1 MKALIE
7 YQIEVAICMAALT
20 LLYLLLWKKD
30 TNFIFKRILLLG
42 IPFSSIV
49 IPLINLN
56 IDLQPAQ
63 QTAPIQYITYL
74 PSQLELVYAPIVAE
88 TEKMTGWELAFWLFV
103 AGASVMLVRLL
114 ISYYKI
120 WQLYC
125 RSAPVSGG
133 DYRIIDDPVQ
143 SFSFFN
149 LVMINRSQTRSTEL
163 EYILSHEKAHSSQ
176 GHSYDVLW
184 LELIKMLHWFNPMIW
199 LITRE
204 SKQNMEYLA
213 DQEVALQ
220 TENPQHYQHAIVQH
234 ASQGGYQ
241 LLKTQFSK
249 TNLRNRIIMMNHPNN
264 RKIASWKLLV
274 AVPVLAML
282 FMSFSLKIEHLDF
295 TKKISSVLP
304 LENMDEPIIQLDTM
318 PYEVFSLVEEMP
330 TPVTGDMDSYYA
342 QINEDIRYPK
352 KAQRK
357 GIEGIVHVEF
367 IVEKDGSLIAF
378 SARRGLSKECDAEA
392 IRVVK
397 EGPGWNPGKQRGRAV
412 NVRMI
417 VPIAFGV
424 DIPAKETSVQG
435 VIKDESG
442 RAIAGCNV
450 IIKDTNSGTTTN
462 SQGNFKLELP
472 LSNKTR
478 ELVIS
483 APGFESQ
490 THPTRNGA
498 VHGIILKKAQDMGS
512 ADDAIEIKASGEDLF
527 GLEKSPLYIV
537 DGIEVENFK
546 HTSINPYD
554 IESISVLKDSSAV
567 KTYGEKAKNGVVI
580 ITSKN
585 ASSSGSDLLKLQQNQ
600 GQSYN
605 SMPSSENSK
614 ISETPNLRLSM
625 SMGLASD
632 SNEEKE
638 LVRGLSIDKDETPL
652 IFIDGEEVPYDE
664 IKEID
669 PQSIES
675 IEVLKDKSALSNYG
689 EKGKY
694 GVIKIKLKPGVEFKP
709 SGSIND
715 STDNPP
721 AHDSM
726 KEFNEGLFHR
736 GGTLDKENPPML
748 LVDGEEVSYDGMKG
762 INPNSIE
769 SMEVLKGQS
778 ALDQY
783 GEKAKNGVIKI
794 KLKKKASGE
803 SGFNGPNDSSGR
815 KIHGRVLNEN
825 GEPIEN
831 AFVSGGGESSQK
843 TDKDGLYEVTVNSNK
858 FPRIQAYAPG
868 YLWTEINNNIAQN
881 QEIILRSIPREKIKK
896 IVDENGPQSSID
908 ENLKFLKRN
917 YDIVIDGE
925 KVFAREPELPGNFE
939 KYGQEL
945 GIQSFPD
952 SSAVSLFGANA
963 RGGLSVVIMR

>member
-1 MKALIE
+1 MMKALIQ

-20 LLYLLLWKKD
+20 LLYLLLWRKD
-30 TNFIFKRILLLG
+30 TNFTFKRILLLG

-74 PSQLELVYAPIVAE
+74 PSQLELVYMPIADE
-88 TEKMTGWELAFWLFV
+88 ATKMTEWELAFWLFA
-103 AGASVMLVRLL
+103 AGASIMLMRLL

-120 WQLYC
+120 WQLYR
-125 RSAPVSGG
+125 RSSPASTG
-133 DYRIIDDPVQ
+133 DYRIIEDPVQ

-149 LVMINRSQTRSTEL
+149 LVMINRSQARSTEL
-163 EYILSHEKAHSSQ
+163 EYILAHEKAHSHQ

-184 LELIKMLHWFNPMIW
+184 LELVKMLHWFNPMIW

-204 SKQNMEYLA
+204 SRQNMEYLA

-249 TNLRNRIIMMNHPNN
+249 TNLRNRIIMMNQPNN
-264 RKIASWKLLV
+264 RRVPSWKLFVTL
-274 AVPVLAML
+274 PVLAML

-304 LENMDEPIIQLDTM
+304 LENMDEPIAQLDTM

-442 RAIAGCNV
+442 QAIAGCNV
-450 IIKDTNSGTTTN
+450 IIKDTNSGTITN

-512 ADDAIEIKASGEDLF
+512 ADDALEIKASGMDLF
-527 GLEKSPLYIV
+527 GLEKSPLFIV
-537 DGIEVENFK
+537 DGIEVENFS
-546 HTSINPYD
+546 HTSLNPED
-554 IESISVLKDSSAV
+554 IESISVLKDSSAI

-614 ISETPNLRLSM
+614 ISETPNLRLSK
-625 SMGLASD
+625 SMGLTSKAT
-632 SNEEKE
+632 EEKE
-638 LVRGLSIDKDETPL
+638 LDRGLSIDKDEAPL

-664 IKEID
+664 MKEID
-669 PQSIES
+669 PKSINH
-675 IEVLKDKSALSNYG
+675 ITVLKDASASRKYG
-689 EKGKY
+689 EKG
-694 GVIKIKLKPGVEFKP
+694 
-709 SGSIND
+709 N
-715 STDNPP
+715 
-721 AHDSM
+721 
-726 KEFNEGLFHR
+726 
-736 GGTLDKENPPML
+736 
-748 LVDGEEVSYDGMKG
+748 
-762 INPNSIE
+762 
-769 SMEVLKGQS
+769 
-778 ALDQY
+778 
-783 GEKAKNGVIKI
+783 NGVIEIKLRRSYTSQSAISLPVYHEGDDAFYQFIQRKI
-794 KLKKKASGE
+794 KYPKEA
-803 SGFNGPNDSSGR
+803 R
-815 KIHGRVLNEN
+815 R
-825 GEPIEN
+825 
-831 AFVSGGGESSQK
+831 
-843 TDKDGLYEVTVNSNK
+843 SN
-858 FPRIQAYAPG
+858 IQG
-868 YLWTEINNNIAQN
+868 
-881 QEIILRSIPREKIKK
+881 
-896 IVDENGPQSSID
+896 
-908 ENLKFLKRN
+908 
-917 YDIVIDGE
+917 
-925 KVFAREPELPGNFE
+925 KVFVAFTVTKVGE
-939 KYGQEL
+939 
-945 GIQSFPD
+945 IQQIEAGD
-952 SSAVSLFGANA
+952 STHTMMKEIVVVGYANA
-963 RGGLSVVIMR
+963 SNGQVDNVKDLSSLEKEVERVGKQLGQFTPGTKNGKPVDVRMTLPVTFKID

>member
-1 MKALIE
+1 MMKALIQ

-20 LLYLLLWKKD
+20 LLYLLLWRKD
-30 TNFIFKRILLLG
+30 TNFTFKRILLLG

-74 PSQLELVYAPIVAE
+74 PSQLELVYMPIADE
-88 TEKMTGWELAFWLFV
+88 ATKMTEWELAFWLFA
-103 AGASVMLVRLL
+103 AGASIMLMRLL

-120 WQLYC
+120 WQLYR
-125 RSAPVSGG
+125 RSSPASTG
-133 DYRIIDDPVQ
+133 DYRIIEDPVQ

-149 LVMINRSQTRSTEL
+149 LVMINRSQARSTEL
-163 EYILSHEKAHSSQ
+163 EYILAHEKAHSHQ

-184 LELIKMLHWFNPMIW
+184 LELVKMLHWFNPMIW

-204 SKQNMEYLA
+204 SRQNMEYLA

-249 TNLRNRIIMMNHPNN
+249 TNLRNRIIMMNQPNN
-264 RKIASWKLLV
+264 RRVPSWKLLV
-274 AVPVLAML
+274 TLPVLAML

-295 TKKISSVLP
+295 AKKISSVLP
-304 LENMDEPIIQLDTM
+304 VEKMDEPIAQLDTL
-318 PYEVFSLVEEMP
+318 PYEVFSIVEEMP
-330 TPVTGDMDSYYA
+330 KPVTGDINSYYA
-342 QINEDIRYPK
+342 QINEDLRYPK
-352 KAQRK
+352 KAIK
-357 GIEGIVHVEF
+357 NGIKGIVHVEF
-367 IVEKDGSLIAF
+367 IIEKDGSLIAF
-378 SARRGLSKECDAEA
+378 STRGGLSKECDAEA

-412 NVRMI
+412 NVRTI

-442 RAIAGCNV
+442 QAIAGCTV
-450 IIKDTNSGTTTN
+450 IIKDTNNGTITN

-472 LSNKTR
+472 LSNKAR

-490 THPTRNGA
+490 THPTRNGT
-498 VHGIILKKAQDMGS
+498 VHVVKLKKAQGMGS
-512 ADDAIEIKASGEDLF
+512 TDDAIEIKASGEDLF
-527 GLEKSPLYIV
+527 GLEKNPLYIV

-669 PQSIES
+669 PNSIEH
-675 IEVLKDKSALSNYG
+675 IEVLKDKSALDNYG
-689 EKGKY
+689 EKGRNGVLKIQTRSNVEKMKDLAQNLDQLPEYKNGMNAFDQAIQEHIKY
-694 GVIKIKLKPGVEFKP
+694 TLDARKHNVQGEVFVSFTISKEGNLEDIKTEEAEYLALKEIVVVGYSKSEEEPSSLKNIPVLAEEVIRVLKQMDNFKPGIQDGQPVDVRMTLPVTFK
-709 SGSIND
+709 
-715 STDNPP
+715 
-721 AHDSM
+721 
-726 KEFNEGLFHR
+726 L
-736 GGTLDKENPPML
+736 
-748 LVDGEEVSYDGMKG
+748 
-762 INPNSIE
+762 
-769 SMEVLKGQS
+769 Q
-778 ALDQY
+778 
-783 GEKAKNGVIKI
+783 
-794 KLKKKASGE
+794 
-803 SGFNGPNDSSGR
+803 
-815 KIHGRVLNEN
+815 
-825 GEPIEN
+825 
-831 AFVSGGGESSQK
+831 
-843 TDKDGLYEVTVNSNK
+843 
-858 FPRIQAYAPG
+858 
-868 YLWTEINNNIAQN
+868 
-881 QEIILRSIPREKIKK
+881 
-896 IVDENGPQSSID
+896 
-908 ENLKFLKRN
+908 
-917 YDIVIDGE
+917 
-925 KVFAREPELPGNFE
+925 
-939 KYGQEL
+939 
-945 GIQSFPD
+945 
-952 SSAVSLFGANA
+952 
-963 RGGLSVVIMR
+963 

>member
-1 MKALIE
+1 MMKALIQ

-20 LLYLLLWKKD
+20 LLYLLLWRKD
-30 TNFIFKRILLLG
+30 TNFTFKRILLLG

-74 PSQLELVYAPIVAE
+74 PSQLELVYMPIADE
-88 TEKMTGWELAFWLFV
+88 ATKMTEWELAFWLFA
-103 AGASVMLVRLL
+103 AGASIMLMRLL

-120 WQLYC
+120 WQLYR
-125 RSAPVSGG
+125 RSSPASTG
-133 DYRIIDDPVQ
+133 DYRIIEDPVQ

-149 LVMINRSQTRSTEL
+149 LVMINRSQARSTEL
-163 EYILSHEKAHSSQ
+163 EYILAHEKAHSHQ

-184 LELIKMLHWFNPMIW
+184 LELVKMLHWFNPMIW

-204 SKQNMEYLA
+204 SRQNMEYLA

-249 TNLRNRIIMMNHPNN
+249 TNLRNRIIMMNQPNN
-264 RKIASWKLLV
+264 RRVPSWKLLV
-274 AVPVLAML
+274 TLPVLAML

-295 TKKISSVLP
+295 AKKISSVLP
-304 LENMDEPIIQLDTM
+304 VEKMDEPIAQLDTL
-318 PYEVFSLVEEMP
+318 PYEVFSIVEEMP
-330 TPVTGDMDSYYA
+330 KPVTGDINSYYA
-342 QINEDIRYPK
+342 QINEDLRYPK
-352 KAQRK
+352 KAIK
-357 GIEGIVHVEF
+357 NGIKGIVHVEF
-367 IVEKDGSLIAF
+367 IIEKDGSLIAF
-378 SARRGLSKECDAEA
+378 STRGGLSKECDAEA

-412 NVRMI
+412 NVRTI

-442 RAIAGCNV
+442 QAIAGCTV
-450 IIKDTNSGTTTN
+450 IIKDTNNGTITN

-472 LSNKTR
+472 LSNKAR

-490 THPTRNGA
+490 THPTRNGT
-498 VHGIILKKAQDMGS
+498 VHVVKLKKAQGMGS
-512 ADDAIEIKASGEDLF
+512 TDDAIEIKASGEDLF
-527 GLEKSPLYIV
+527 GLEKNPLYIV

-669 PQSIES
+669 PNSIEH
-675 IEVLKDKSALSNYG
+675 IEVLKDKSALDNYG
-689 EKGKY
+689 EKGRNGVLKIQTRSNVEKMKDLAQNLDQLPEYKNGMNAFDQAIQEHIKY
-694 GVIKIKLKPGVEFKP
+694 PLDARKHNVQGEVFVSFTISKEGNLEDIKTEEAEYLALKEIVVVGYSKSEEEPSSLKNIPVLAEEVIRVLKQMDNFKPGIQDGQPVDVRMTLPVTFK
-709 SGSIND
+709 
-715 STDNPP
+715 
-721 AHDSM
+721 
-726 KEFNEGLFHR
+726 L
-736 GGTLDKENPPML
+736 
-748 LVDGEEVSYDGMKG
+748 
-762 INPNSIE
+762 
-769 SMEVLKGQS
+769 Q
-778 ALDQY
+778 
-783 GEKAKNGVIKI
+783 
-794 KLKKKASGE
+794 
-803 SGFNGPNDSSGR
+803 
-815 KIHGRVLNEN
+815 
-825 GEPIEN
+825 
-831 AFVSGGGESSQK
+831 
-843 TDKDGLYEVTVNSNK
+843 
-858 FPRIQAYAPG
+858 
-868 YLWTEINNNIAQN
+868 
-881 QEIILRSIPREKIKK
+881 
-896 IVDENGPQSSID
+896 
-908 ENLKFLKRN
+908 
-917 YDIVIDGE
+917 
-925 KVFAREPELPGNFE
+925 
-939 KYGQEL
+939 
-945 GIQSFPD
+945 
-952 SSAVSLFGANA
+952 
-963 RGGLSVVIMR
+963 

>member
-1 MKALIE
+1 
-7 YQIEVAICMAALT
+7 MAALT
-20 LLYLLLWKKD
+20 LLYLLLWRKD
-30 TNFIFKRILLLG
+30 TNFTFKRILLLG

-74 PSQLELVYAPIVAE
+74 PSQLELVYMPIADE
-88 TEKMTGWELAFWLFV
+88 ATKMTEWELAFWLFA
-103 AGASVMLVRLL
+103 AGASIMLMRLL

-120 WQLYC
+120 WQLYR
-125 RSAPVSGG
+125 RSSPASTG
-133 DYRIIDDPVQ
+133 DYRIIEDPVQ

-149 LVMINRSQTRSTEL
+149 LVMINRSQARSTEL
-163 EYILSHEKAHSSQ
+163 EYILAHEKAHSHQ

-184 LELIKMLHWFNPMIW
+184 LELVKMLHWFNPMIW

-204 SKQNMEYLA
+204 SRQNMEYLA

-249 TNLRNRIIMMNHPNN
+249 TNLRNRIIMMNQPNN
-264 RKIASWKLLV
+264 RRVPSWKLLV
-274 AVPVLAML
+274 TLPVLAML

-295 TKKISSVLP
+295 AKKISSVLP
-304 LENMDEPIIQLDTM
+304 VEKMDEPIAQLDTL
-318 PYEVFSLVEEMP
+318 PYEVFSIVEEMP
-330 TPVTGDMDSYYA
+330 KPVTGDINSYYA
-342 QINEDIRYPK
+342 QINEDLRYPK
-352 KAQRK
+352 KAIK
-357 GIEGIVHVEF
+357 NGIKGIVHVEF
-367 IVEKDGSLIAF
+367 IIEKDGSLIAF
-378 SARRGLSKECDAEA
+378 STRGGLSKECDAEA

-412 NVRMI
+412 NVRTI

-442 RAIAGCNV
+442 QAIAGCTV
-450 IIKDTNSGTTTN
+450 IIKDTNNGTITN

-472 LSNKTR
+472 LSNKAR

-490 THPTRNGA
+490 THPTRNGT
-498 VHGIILKKAQDMGS
+498 VHVVKLKKAQGMGS
-512 ADDAIEIKASGEDLF
+512 TDDAIEIKASGEDLF
-527 GLEKSPLYIV
+527 GLEKNPLYIV

-669 PQSIES
+669 PNSIEH
-675 IEVLKDKSALSNYG
+675 IEVLKDKSALDNYG
-689 EKGKY
+689 EKGRNGVLKIQTRSNVEKMKDLAQNLDQLPEYKNGMNAFDQAIQEHIKY
-694 GVIKIKLKPGVEFKP
+694 PLDARKHNVQGEVFVSFTISKEGNLEDIKTEEAEYLALKEIVVVGYSKSEEEPSSLKNIPVLAEEVIRVLKQMDNFKPGIQDGQPVDVRMTLPVTFK
-709 SGSIND
+709 
-715 STDNPP
+715 
-721 AHDSM
+721 
-726 KEFNEGLFHR
+726 L
-736 GGTLDKENPPML
+736 
-748 LVDGEEVSYDGMKG
+748 
-762 INPNSIE
+762 
-769 SMEVLKGQS
+769 Q
-778 ALDQY
+778 
-783 GEKAKNGVIKI
+783 
-794 KLKKKASGE
+794 
-803 SGFNGPNDSSGR
+803 
-815 KIHGRVLNEN
+815 
-825 GEPIEN
+825 
-831 AFVSGGGESSQK
+831 
-843 TDKDGLYEVTVNSNK
+843 
-858 FPRIQAYAPG
+858 
-868 YLWTEINNNIAQN
+868 
-881 QEIILRSIPREKIKK
+881 
-896 IVDENGPQSSID
+896 
-908 ENLKFLKRN
+908 
-917 YDIVIDGE
+917 
-925 KVFAREPELPGNFE
+925 
-939 KYGQEL
+939 
-945 GIQSFPD
+945 
-952 SSAVSLFGANA
+952 
-963 RGGLSVVIMR
+963 

>member
-1 MKALIE
+1 MMKALIQ

-20 LLYLLLWKKD
+20 LLYLLLWRKD
-30 TNFIFKRILLLG
+30 TNFTFRRILLLG

-74 PSQLELVYAPIVAE
+74 PSQLELVYMPIADE
-88 TEKMTGWELAFWLFV
+88 ATKMTEWELAFWLFA
-103 AGASVMLVRLL
+103 AGASIMLMRLL

-120 WQLYC
+120 WQLYR
-125 RSAPVSGG
+125 RSSPASTG
-133 DYRIIDDPVQ
+133 DYRIIEDPVQ

-149 LVMINRSQTRSTEL
+149 LVMINRSQARSTEL
-163 EYILSHEKAHSSQ
+163 EYILAHEKAHSHQ

-184 LELIKMLHWFNPMIW
+184 LELVKMLHWFNPMIW

-204 SKQNMEYLA
+204 SRQNMEYLA

-249 TNLRNRIIMMNHPNN
+249 TNLRNRIIMMNQPNN
-264 RKIASWKLLV
+264 RRVPSWKLLV
-274 AVPVLAML
+274 TLPVLAML

-295 TKKISSVLP
+295 AKKISSVLP
-304 LENMDEPIIQLDTM
+304 VEKMDEPIAQLDTL
-318 PYEVFSLVEEMP
+318 PYEVFSIVEEMP
-330 TPVTGDMDSYYA
+330 KPVTGDINSYYA
-342 QINEDIRYPK
+342 QINEDLRYPK
-352 KAQRK
+352 KAIK
-357 GIEGIVHVEF
+357 NGIKGIVHVEF
-367 IVEKDGSLIAF
+367 IIEKDGSLIAF
-378 SARRGLSKECDAEA
+378 STRGGLSKECDAEA

-412 NVRMI
+412 NVRTI

-442 RAIAGCNV
+442 QAIAGCTV
-450 IIKDTNSGTTTN
+450 IIKDTNNGTITN

-472 LSNKTR
+472 LSNKAR

-490 THPTRNGA
+490 THPTRNGT
-498 VHGIILKKAQDMGS
+498 VHVVKLKKAQGMGS
-512 ADDAIEIKASGEDLF
+512 TDDAIEIKASGEDLF
-527 GLEKSPLYIV
+527 GLEKNPLYIV

-669 PQSIES
+669 PNSIEH
-675 IEVLKDKSALSNYG
+675 IEVLKDKSALDNYG
-689 EKGKY
+689 EKGRNGVLKIQTRSNVEKMKDLAQNLDQLPEYKNGMNAFDQAIQEHIKY
-694 GVIKIKLKPGVEFKP
+694 PLDARKHNVQGEVFVSFTISKEGNLEDIKTEEAEYLALKEIVVVGYSKSEEEPSSLKNIPVLAEEVIRVLKQMDNFKPGIQDGQPVDVRMTLPVTFK
-709 SGSIND
+709 
-715 STDNPP
+715 
-721 AHDSM
+721 
-726 KEFNEGLFHR
+726 L
-736 GGTLDKENPPML
+736 
-748 LVDGEEVSYDGMKG
+748 
-762 INPNSIE
+762 
-769 SMEVLKGQS
+769 Q
-778 ALDQY
+778 
-783 GEKAKNGVIKI
+783 
-794 KLKKKASGE
+794 
-803 SGFNGPNDSSGR
+803 
-815 KIHGRVLNEN
+815 
-825 GEPIEN
+825 
-831 AFVSGGGESSQK
+831 
-843 TDKDGLYEVTVNSNK
+843 
-858 FPRIQAYAPG
+858 
-868 YLWTEINNNIAQN
+868 
-881 QEIILRSIPREKIKK
+881 
-896 IVDENGPQSSID
+896 
-908 ENLKFLKRN
+908 
-917 YDIVIDGE
+917 
-925 KVFAREPELPGNFE
+925 
-939 KYGQEL
+939 
-945 GIQSFPD
+945 
-952 SSAVSLFGANA
+952 
-963 RGGLSVVIMR
+963 

>member
-1 MKALIE
+1 MMKALIQ

-20 LLYLLLWKKD
+20 LLYLLLWRKD

-74 PSQLELVYAPIVAE
+74 PSQLELVYMPIADE
-88 TEKMTGWELAFWLFV
+88 ATKMTEWELAFWLFA
-103 AGASVMLVRLL
+103 AGASIMLMRLL

-120 WQLYC
+120 WQLYR
-125 RSAPVSGG
+125 RSSPASTG
-133 DYRIIDDPVQ
+133 DYRIIEDPVQ

-149 LVMINRSQTRSTEL
+149 LVMINRSQARSTEL
-163 EYILSHEKAHSSQ
+163 EYILAHEKAHSHQ

-184 LELIKMLHWFNPMIW
+184 LELVKMLHWFNPMIW

-204 SKQNMEYLA
+204 SRQNMEYLA

-249 TNLRNRIIMMNHPNN
+249 TNLRNRIIMMNQPNN
-264 RKIASWKLLV
+264 RRVPSWKLLV
-274 AVPVLAML
+274 TLPVLAML

-295 TKKISSVLP
+295 AKKISSVLP
-304 LENMDEPIIQLDTM
+304 VEKMDEPIAQLDTL
-318 PYEVFSLVEEMP
+318 PYEVFSIVEEMP
-330 TPVTGDMDSYYA
+330 KPVTGDINSYYA
-342 QINEDIRYPK
+342 QINEDLRYPK
-352 KAQRK
+352 KAIK
-357 GIEGIVHVEF
+357 NGIKGIVHVEF
-367 IVEKDGSLIAF
+367 IIEKDGSLIAF
-378 SARRGLSKECDAEA
+378 STRGGLSKECDAEA

-412 NVRMI
+412 NVRTI

-442 RAIAGCNV
+442 QAIAGCTV
-450 IIKDTNSGTTTN
+450 IIKDTNNGTITN

-472 LSNKTR
+472 LSNKAR

-490 THPTRNGA
+490 THPTRNGT
-498 VHGIILKKAQDMGS
+498 VHVVKLKKAQGMGS
-512 ADDAIEIKASGEDLF
+512 TDDAIEIKASGEDLF
-527 GLEKSPLYIV
+527 GLEKNPLYIV

-669 PQSIES
+669 PNSIEH
-675 IEVLKDKSALSNYG
+675 IEVLKDKSALDNYG
-689 EKGKY
+689 EKGRNGVLKIQTRSNVEKMKDLAQNLDQLPEYKNGMNAFDQAIQEHIKY
-694 GVIKIKLKPGVEFKP
+694 PLDARKHNVQGEVFVSFTISKEGNLEDIKTEEAEYLALKEIVVVGYSKSEEEPSSLKNIPVLAEEVIRVLKQMDNFKPGIQDGQPVDVRMTLPVTFK
-709 SGSIND
+709 
-715 STDNPP
+715 
-721 AHDSM
+721 
-726 KEFNEGLFHR
+726 L
-736 GGTLDKENPPML
+736 
-748 LVDGEEVSYDGMKG
+748 
-762 INPNSIE
+762 
-769 SMEVLKGQS
+769 Q
-778 ALDQY
+778 
-783 GEKAKNGVIKI
+783 
-794 KLKKKASGE
+794 
-803 SGFNGPNDSSGR
+803 
-815 KIHGRVLNEN
+815 
-825 GEPIEN
+825 
-831 AFVSGGGESSQK
+831 
-843 TDKDGLYEVTVNSNK
+843 
-858 FPRIQAYAPG
+858 
-868 YLWTEINNNIAQN
+868 
-881 QEIILRSIPREKIKK
+881 
-896 IVDENGPQSSID
+896 
-908 ENLKFLKRN
+908 
-917 YDIVIDGE
+917 
-925 KVFAREPELPGNFE
+925 
-939 KYGQEL
+939 
-945 GIQSFPD
+945 
-952 SSAVSLFGANA
+952 
-963 RGGLSVVIMR
+963 

>member
-1 MKALIE
+1 
-7 YQIEVAICMAALT
+7 MAALT
-20 LLYLLLWKKD
+20 LLYLLLWRKD
-30 TNFIFKRILLLG
+30 TNFTFKRILLLG

-74 PSQLELVYAPIVAE
+74 PSQLELVYMPIADE
-88 TEKMTGWELAFWLFV
+88 ATKMTEWELAFWLFA
-103 AGASVMLVRLL
+103 AGASIMLMRLL

-120 WQLYC
+120 WQLYR
-125 RSAPVSGG
+125 RSSPASTG
-133 DYRIIDDPVQ
+133 DYRIIEDPVQ

-149 LVMINRSQTRSTEL
+149 LVMINRSQARSTEL
-163 EYILSHEKAHSSQ
+163 EYILAHEKAHSHQ

-184 LELIKMLHWFNPMIW
+184 LELVKMLHWFNPMIW

-204 SKQNMEYLA
+204 SRQNMEYLA

-249 TNLRNRIIMMNHPNN
+249 TNLRNRIIMMNQPNN
-264 RKIASWKLLV
+264 RRVPSWKLLV
-274 AVPVLAML
+274 TLPVLAML

-295 TKKISSVLP
+295 AKKISSVLP
-304 LENMDEPIIQLDTM
+304 VEKMDEPIAQLDTL
-318 PYEVFSLVEEMP
+318 PYEVFSIVEEMP
-330 TPVTGDMDSYYA
+330 KPVTGDINSYYA
-342 QINEDIRYPK
+342 QINEDLRYPK
-352 KAQRK
+352 KAIK
-357 GIEGIVHVEF
+357 NGIKGIVHVEF
-367 IVEKDGSLIAF
+367 IIEKDGSLIAF
-378 SARRGLSKECDAEA
+378 STRGGLSKECDAEA

-412 NVRMI
+412 NVRTI

-442 RAIAGCNV
+442 QAIAGCTV
-450 IIKDTNSGTTTN
+450 IIKDTNNGTITN

-472 LSNKTR
+472 LSNKAR

-490 THPTRNGA
+490 THPTRNGT
-498 VHGIILKKAQDMGS
+498 VHVVKLKKAQGMGS
-512 ADDAIEIKASGEDLF
+512 TDDAIEIKASGEDLF
-527 GLEKSPLYIV
+527 GLEKNPLYIV

-669 PQSIES
+669 PNSIEH
-675 IEVLKDKSALSNYG
+675 IEVLKDKSALDNYG
-689 EKGKY
+689 EKGRNGVLKIQTRSNVEKMKDLAQNLDQLPEYKNGMNAFDQAIQEHIKY
-694 GVIKIKLKPGVEFKP
+694 TLDARKHNVQGEVFVSFTISKEGNLEDIKTEEAEYLALKEIVVVGYSKSEEEPSSLKNIPVLAEEVIRVLKQMDNFKPGIQDGQPVDVRMTLPVTFK
-709 SGSIND
+709 
-715 STDNPP
+715 
-721 AHDSM
+721 
-726 KEFNEGLFHR
+726 L
-736 GGTLDKENPPML
+736 
-748 LVDGEEVSYDGMKG
+748 
-762 INPNSIE
+762 
-769 SMEVLKGQS
+769 Q
-778 ALDQY
+778 
-783 GEKAKNGVIKI
+783 
-794 KLKKKASGE
+794 
-803 SGFNGPNDSSGR
+803 
-815 KIHGRVLNEN
+815 
-825 GEPIEN
+825 
-831 AFVSGGGESSQK
+831 
-843 TDKDGLYEVTVNSNK
+843 
-858 FPRIQAYAPG
+858 
-868 YLWTEINNNIAQN
+868 
-881 QEIILRSIPREKIKK
+881 
-896 IVDENGPQSSID
+896 
-908 ENLKFLKRN
+908 
-917 YDIVIDGE
+917 
-925 KVFAREPELPGNFE
+925 
-939 KYGQEL
+939 
-945 GIQSFPD
+945 
-952 SSAVSLFGANA
+952 
-963 RGGLSVVIMR
+963 

>member
-1 MKALIE
+1 MMKALIQ

-20 LLYLLLWKKD
+20 LLYLLLWRKD
-30 TNFIFKRILLLG
+30 TNFTFKRILLLG

-74 PSQLELVYAPIVAE
+74 PSQLELVYMPIADE
-88 TEKMTGWELAFWLFV
+88 ATKMTEWELAFWLFA
-103 AGASVMLVRLL
+103 AGASIMLMRLL

-120 WQLYC
+120 WQLYR
-125 RSAPVSGG
+125 RSSPASTG
-133 DYRIIDDPVQ
+133 DYRIIEDPVQ

-149 LVMINRSQTRSTEL
+149 LVMINRSQARSTEL
-163 EYILSHEKAHSSQ
+163 EYILAHEKAHSHQ

-184 LELIKMLHWFNPMIW
+184 LELVKMLHWFNPMIW

-204 SKQNMEYLA
+204 SRQNMEYLA

-249 TNLRNRIIMMNHPNN
+249 TNLRNRIIMMNQPNN
-264 RKIASWKLLV
+264 RRVPSWKLFVTL
-274 AVPVLAML
+274 PVLAML

-304 LENMDEPIIQLDTM
+304 LENMDEPIAQLDTM

-442 RAIAGCNV
+442 QAIAGCNV
-450 IIKDTNSGTTTN
+450 IIKDTNSGTITN

-512 ADDAIEIKASGEDLF
+512 ADDALEIKASGMDLF
-527 GLEKSPLYIV
+527 GLEKSPLFIV
-537 DGIEVENFK
+537 DGIEVENFS
-546 HTSINPYD
+546 HTSLNPED
-554 IESISVLKDSSAV
+554 IESISVLKDSTA
-567 KTYGEKAKNGVVI
+567 TEIYGEKAKNGVVI

-585 ASSSGSDLLKLQQNQ
+585 VAKTSSNLLKLKKVMGKPLPGQEIENQNLFE
-600 GQSYN
+600 GQDLKFSL
-605 SMPSSENSK
+605 SLSTKLAPEAAEN
-614 ISETPNLRLSM
+614 
-625 SMGLASD
+625 
-632 SNEEKE
+632 KE

-794 KLKKKASGE
+794 KLKKK
-803 SGFNGPNDSSGR
+803 
-815 KIHGRVLNEN
+815 
-825 GEPIEN
+825 
-831 AFVSGGGESSQK
+831 
-843 TDKDGLYEVTVNSNK
+843 GL
-858 FPRIQAYAPG
+858 R
-868 YLWTEINNNIAQN
+868 
-881 QEIILRSIPREKIKK
+881 
-896 IVDENGPQSSID
+896 
-908 ENLKFLKRN
+908 
-917 YDIVIDGE
+917 
-925 KVFAREPELPGNFE
+925 
-939 KYGQEL
+939 
-945 GIQSFPD
+945 
-952 SSAVSLFGANA
+952 
-963 RGGLSVVIMR
+963 